1 MSTPDPTPSVGMTLR
16 AVAAWLES
24 HPEFPAGDVMFM
36 WPDGV
41 VTVNAY
47 GVGTPDDLA
56 RRADAVGGTW
66 KTVRESGTVRLRQ
79 EIMPGV
85 WAQFV
90 ALDSEYIFGGE
101 VP

>member
-1 MSTPDPTPSVGMTLR
+1 MTLR
-16 AVAAWLES
+16 AIAAWLES

-36 WPDGV
+36 WPDDV

-47 GVGTPDDLA
+47 GVGTVGDLE
-56 RRADAVGGTW
+56 RRAGIVGGAW
-66 KTVRESGTVRLRQ
+66 MTVRESGTIRLRQ

-90 ALDSEYIFGGE
+90 ALDSEHVFGGE
-101 VP
+101 VS